1 MPLLT
6 KLLARLDPSDIPR
19 DLLQYVDID
28 ELAIRETFTGDMDSE
43 QGNKPLSSSKEA
55 VGGAGTLVTE
65 KEPLSKILELIN
77 ERFDYDFDEDDRVF
91 IEQLEKHVQDSDA
104 VRKSIEVNNE
114 SDARLTFDSVA
125 TDELQEM
132 VDKKF
137 ELYKKIVNN
146 EAFGKILYLSKLHT
160 STQQPAVQYWLQ
172 VQSKVRIVFYPRC
185 PSFYCGDRIYGS
197 PD

>member
-1 MPLLT
+1 MEKKLYILARPLLT

-28 ELAIRETFTGDMDSE
+28 ELAIRETFTGGMDLEE
-43 QGNKPLSSSKEA
+43 QGKKPLPPSKEA
-55 VGGAGTLVTE
+55 VGGAGTQVTE

-132 VDKKF
+132 VDKNF
-137 ELYKKIVNN
+137 ELYKKIVDN
-146 EAFGKILYLSKLHT
+146 EAFGKMLFDFLFDRTLEEVQG
-160 STQQPAVQYWLQ
+160 QQSV
-172 VQSKVRIVFYPRC
+172 
-185 PSFYCGDRIYGS
+185 
-197 PD
+197 